1 MSGARFAFIF
11 EPEHCTREVTA
22 LVAATAAVRGRGVPG
37 PDISVGADVKAL
49 LVLRRELDGLLAERL
64 VPFTARDLH
73 DLEGAQSLGAW
84 AAQQLCLAPGEVTA
98 LARVGKANL
107 THPATGALQES
118 GQISARHA
126 RVVHAALHG
135 LPAELQSA
143 GDEFLAPLALDR
155 TPSDLGYVAEK
166 WRETVTPELTQDDL
180 DAMDDA
186 QYLKAS
192 PTSGGVK
199 LDGWFTGRNAEWLL
213 KGLDRFAKPT
223 ADDIRDADQRRADAL
238 ALMARI
244 AAGADLT
251 ARDLEGTGHAP
262 ADLPKVRITMLTDVI
277 TMQRAVD
284 AFDELTAAG
293 AAAADALASPAS
305 RALPG
310 WLPAAERDL
319 VAGTHGERTLSPMPW
334 RELLAAVCD
343 GDIQRLVLDPAS
355 AVLDLG
361 RAARLFSTDQ
371 RRAIA
376 RGGRLVC
383 QWRRC
388 KSPWVEAHHRTRWV
402 DGGHTNH
409 ADGLLLCSYHHTL
422 VHMGWTLTETDNG
435 YKATAPPDWAERRRH
450 KRRRKP
456 RAA

>member
-1 MSGARFAFIF
+1 MF
-11 EPEHCTREVTA
+11 EPEYCTREVTA

-64 VPFTARDLH
+64 VPFVARDLH

-98 LARVGKANL
+98 LARVGRANL

-126 RVVHAALHG
+126 RVIHAALHG
-135 LPAELQSA
+135 LPEELQAA
-143 GDEFLAPLALDR
+143 GDAFLAPLALDR
-155 TPSDLGYVAEK
+155 TPSDLGYIADK

-192 PTSGGVK
+192 PTTGGVK
-199 LDGWFTGRNAEWLL
+199 VDGWLTGRNAEWFL
-213 KGLDRFAKPT
+213 KGLDRFAKP
-223 ADDIRDADQRRADAL
+223 ALDDIRDADRRRADGL

-244 AAGADLT
+244 AAGADLS
-251 ARDLEGTGHAP
+251 ARDLAGTGHTP
-262 ADLPKVRITMLTDVI
+262 ADLPKARITVLTDVI
-277 TMQRAVD
+277 TLQRALD
-284 AFDELTAAG
+284 AL
-293 AAAADALASPAS
+293 AAAATDALTAPAA
-305 RALPG
+305 RAVPG
-310 WLPAAERDL
+310 WLPATERDL
-319 VAGTHGERTLSPMPW
+319 VTGTHGERTLTPLPW
-334 RELLAAVCD
+334 RELLTAVCD
-343 GDIQRLVLDPAS
+343 SDIQRLVLDPAS

-383 QWRRC
+383 QWKHC
-388 KSPWVEAHHRTRWV
+388 NNPWVEAHHRTRWT

-409 ADGLLLCSYHHTL
+409 TDGLLLCSYHHTL
-422 VHMGWTLTETDNG
+422 AHLGWTLTPTHNG
-435 YKATAPPDWAERRRH
+435 HKPTAPPDWAERRRH
-450 KRRRKP
+450 RHRRKP